1 MIFSYVGDFF
11 SINVVVI
18 DWFQFIDAAHQI
30 YTQNNQSDELSCI
43 DHWLEHK
50 SYLLSKLH
58 VSE

>member
-50 SYLLSKLH
+50 SY
-58 VSE
+58 